1 MKAADLAKIL
11 GFYGRFTP
19 TYSRIGYLA
28 RRPGW
33 SRDSRDFS
41 GQHWL
46 VTGASGGIGAAIV
59 AGAAAGGATVT
70 AVARSMDKLEEM
82 RSRLPGEAAE
92 RLSLRG
98 CDLARVAAIDG
109 LLAELSADAAT
120 LDVLVNNVGVLLNDL
135 TLTDEGFE
143 TSYVTNL
150 LGHFQ
155 LTEGLLDAK
164 GLHAKGLHAKGLDKK
179 GTTAAPLIL
188 NMASGGLYNV
198 PLGTPFLNVTDAKR
212 YSGKLAYAA
221 HKRGQVELSERWDT
235 RLSEQGGQ
243 SYVLHPGW
251 VRTEGVR
258 SALPVFYRLQ
268 GALLRTPAEGA
279 DTALWLAATRPSE
292 AGREIWFDRA
302 VRPQH
307 VFPHTRT
314 PTCTPQDLFAFLE
327 RDLAAARA

>member
-19 TYSRIGYLA
+19 NYSRIGYLA

-33 SRDSRDFS
+33 SRDARDFS

-59 AGAAAGGATVT
+59 AGAASGGARVT
-70 AVARSMDKLEEM
+70 AVARSMDKLEAM
-82 RSRLPGEAAE
+82 RGGLSGEAE
-92 RLSLRG
+92 KLLTLRS
-98 CDLARVAAIDG
+98 CDLASVGAIDT
-109 LLAELSADAAT
+109 LLGELTADGADV
-120 LDVLVNNVGVLLNDL
+120 DVLVNNVGVLLNDL
-135 TLTDEGFE
+135 SLTDEGFE
-143 TSYVTNL
+143 TSYATNL
-150 LGHFQ
+150 LGHYQ
-155 LTEGLLDAK
+155 LTEGLLDA
-164 GLHAKGLHAKGLDKK
+164 GSLG
-179 GTTAAPLIL
+179 AAPLIL

-198 PLGTPFLNVTDAKR
+198 ALGTAFLNVTDAKR

-235 RLSEQGGQ
+235 RLREAGGH

-279 DTALWLAATRPSE
+279 DTALWLAATRPAD

-314 PTCTPQDLFAFLE
+314 PTCTPQDLFAFLA
-327 RDLAAARA
+327 RDL